1 MISKTSVRVLR
12 TVPELEAIRDAWQ
25 SWPGNRDS
33 EMEPYLTFM
42 QSNPITVR
50 PHVVVVERDGRPDA
64 ILVGRIDRSPIRC
77 RLGYVHMNLPAQ
89 VLCFVAGALR
99 GNPSLENCDLMVSS
113 VLQSLSER
121 EADVAYMNFLK
132 EGSDLCRL
140 SMQKPGRLFRDY
152 VPTTQPHFAATLP
165 SSAEKF
171 YAGLSKSV
179 RGNLKEKQR
188 KLVKAFG
195 GDVKIRCF
203 REVGEVDSLIQDAEQ
218 VAAKSYQRG
227 LGVGFVDEPGIRN
240 SIRLHAERGCLRGY
254 VLYVA
259 GKPCAF
265 QIGDINQD
273 RFGGNFTGY
282 DEALGKYSPGM
293 YLMVKV
299 IEGFCE
305 DSAQAVRA
313 VDFGPG
319 NSWYKQSICNEEWT
333 ETAVHI
339 FAPTIKGFYLNVVRS
354 SVGTVDHAL
363 KSVLERTNL
372 LQKIKRGWR
381 NRARPKEAL
390 QASA

>member
-12 TVPELEAIRDAWQ
+12 AVPELEAIRDAWQ

-33 EMEPYLTFM
+33 EMDPYLTFL
-42 QSNPITVR
+42 QSNQMTVR
-50 PHVVVVERDGRPDA
+50 PHIVVVEREGRPDA
-64 ILVGRIDRSPIRC
+64 ILVGRIDRGHIRC
-77 RLGYVHMNLPAQ
+77 RLGYLHMNFPAR

-99 GNPSLENCDLMVSS
+99 GNPLLENCDLMVSS
-113 VLQSLSER
+113 VLQSLAEG

-152 VPTTQPHFAATLP
+152 VPSTQPHFAATLP

-171 YAGLSKSV
+171 YTGLSKSV

-195 GDVKIRCF
+195 DDVKIRCF
-203 REVGEVDSLIQDAEQ
+203 REVGEVDSLIRDAEQ

-227 LGVGFVDEPGIRN
+227 LRVGFVDDPATRN
-240 SIRLHAERGCLRGY
+240 SLRLHAERGCLRGY

-273 RFGGNFTGY
+273 RFGPNFTGY

-299 IEGFCE
+299 IESFCE
-305 DSAQAVRA
+305 DSAQGVRA

-319 NSWYKQSICNEEWT
+319 NSWYKQSICNEEWM
-333 ETAVHI
+333 ETAVYI
-339 FAPTIKGFYLNVVRS
+339 FAPTVKGFCLNIVRFL
-354 SVGTVDHAL
+354 VGTVDHAI
-363 KSVLERTNL
+363 KRALERTNL
-372 LQKIKRGWR
+372 LQKIKKAWR

-390 QASA
+390 HASA